1 MIADTTITDGAIGL
15 LSAAKRSKA
24 ISLTPLID
32 VVFILLMFFMLTTS
46 FIKERQIE
54 LSSPVASANQ
64 ALNAPQLLWLDRLG
78 SLRLES
84 PKSQLLVDKVILTR
98 IDSDQPVVIRPAAD
112 ADIQGIVSTL
122 ARLKGLGIEELSL
135 GRPYGATE

>member
-1 MIADTTITDGAIGL
+1 MIADTTITSGAIGL
-15 LSAAKRSKA
+15 LPAAKRAKA
-24 ISLTPLID
+24 IGLTPLID

-54 LSSPVASANQ
+54 LSSPVASTSQ

-78 SLRLES
+78 SLRLDS
-84 PKSQLLVDKVILTR
+84 PASQVLLDKMILTR
-98 IDSDQPVVIRPAAD
+98 IDSDQPVVISPAAD

-122 ARLKGLGIEELSL
+122 ARLKRLGIEELSL